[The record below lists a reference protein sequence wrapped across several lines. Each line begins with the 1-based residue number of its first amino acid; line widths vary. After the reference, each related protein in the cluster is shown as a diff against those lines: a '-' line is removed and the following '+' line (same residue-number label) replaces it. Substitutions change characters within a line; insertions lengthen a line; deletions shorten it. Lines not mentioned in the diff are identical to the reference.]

1 MKPETR
7 NQKPERL
14 APRASCLPLV
24 FLVSGFWFLVCSC
37 VTITPHSQLASPTA
51 HVVPNVPLQKWGIES
66 CGAGSL
72 STVLQHYGDTTS
84 LKEWDAALP
93 KMRGG
98 VLSIDMLV
106 AARKKGFDAQLVT
119 GTPETVESEVAAGRP
134 VIVMLRVI
142 DSIGKNLDFFHY
154 VVVDGVDRER
164 GLVRTQWGDQQGRW
178 TTFAKLEK
186 PWAGGGHAAILIHPR
201 DELTDQLRAAVVL
214 EEKGDYA
221 AAAKSYRDL
230 LSRHPDSALL
240 WTNLGNA
247 DMQLGKRGEA
257 ESDFRKALDVDPAA
271 RDAMNNLAWL
281 LYQQKRLDEAESLA
295 RKAASLHGPD
305 SYLVLDTLARVL
317 AAKGNCSEAQAA
329 FQQAS
334 AGAKGKLEPLE
345 CGGPAAALPR

>member
-1 MKPETR
+1 MVSRRFRWGRTLCAPTVL
-7 NQKPERL
+7 L
-14 APRASCLPLV
+14 ALTA
-24 FLVSGFWFLVCSC
+24 C
-37 VTITPHSQLASPTA
+37 VTMTPRTQPASPTA
-51 HVVPNVPLQKWGIES
+51 QVIPNVPMQKWGIES

-72 STVLQHYGDTTS
+72 STVLQHYGDTMS
-84 LKEWDAALP
+84 MQEWDAALP

-98 VLSIDMLV
+98 VLSIDMLL
-106 AARKKGFDAQLVT
+106 AARKRGFDAQLVT
-119 GTPETVESEVAAGRP
+119 GTPDAVDAELAAGRP
-134 VIVMLRVI
+134 VILMLRVI
-142 DSIGKNLDFFHY
+142 DSVGTHLDFFHY

-164 GLVRTQWGDQQGRW
+164 GLIRTQWGDRQGRW

-201 DELTDQLRAAVVL
+201 DELSEQLRAAVVL

-247 DMQLGKRGEA
+247 NVQLGRRGEA
-257 ESDFRKALDVDPAA
+257 EDDFRKAVDADPKS

-281 LYQQKRLDEAESLA
+281 LYQQKRLDEAESFA
-295 RKAASLHGPD
+295 RKAASLNGPD

-317 AAKGNCSEAQAA
+317 AAKGNCSEAEAA
-329 FQQAS
+329 FKQAMTDPK
-334 AGAKGKLEPLE
+334 AKLDPLN
-345 CGGPAAALPR
+345 CN

>member
-1 MKPETR
+1 MTPR
-7 NQKPERL
+7 S
-14 APRASCLPLV
+14 APA
-24 FLVSGFWFLVCSC
+24 G
-37 VTITPHSQLASPTA
+37 ATA
-51 HVVPNVPLQKWGIES
+51 QVIPNVPMQKWGIES

-72 STVLQHYGDTTS
+72 STVLQHYGDPTS
-84 LKEWDAALP
+84 LKEWDATLP
-93 KMRGG
+93 KTHGG

-106 AARKKGFDAQLVT
+106 AARKHGYDAQLVT
-119 GTPETVESEVAAGRP
+119 GTPEVVESELAAGRP
-134 VIVMLRVI
+134 VILMLRVI
-142 DSIGKNLDFFHY
+142 DSVGKKYDFFHY
-154 VVVDGVDRER
+154 VVVDGLDRDK

-178 TTFAKLEK
+178 TTLAKLEK

-201 DELTDQLRAAVVL
+201 DEMAEQLRAAVVL

-257 ESDFRKALDVDPAA
+257 EIDFRKALDADPAD

-281 LYQQKRLDEAESLA
+281 LFQQKRLDEAETFA
-295 RKAASLHGPD
+295 RQAASLHGPD

-334 AGAKGKLEPLE
+334 ADPKAKLDPLV
-345 CGGPAAALPR
+345 CQ

>member
-1 MKPETR
+1 M
-7 NQKPERL
+7 
-14 APRASCLPLV
+14 
-24 FLVSGFWFLVCSC
+24 
-37 VTITPHSQLASPTA
+37 TPHSSPASA
-51 HVVPNVPLQKWGIES
+51 SAVIIPNVPLQRWGIES

-106 AARKKGFDAQLVT
+106 AARKRGFDAQLVT
-119 GTPETVESEVAAGRP
+119 GTPDVVDSEVAAGRP
-134 VIVMLRVI
+134 VILMLRVI
-142 DSIGKNLDFFHY
+142 DSVGTKLDFFHY
-154 VVVDGVDRER
+154 VVVDGIDRDR
-164 GLVRTQWGDQQGRW
+164 GLIRTQWGDQQGRW
-178 TTFAKLEK
+178 TNFAKLEK
-186 PWAGGGHAAILIHPR
+186 PWAGGGHAAILIRPR
-201 DELTDQLRAAVVL
+201 DGMTEQLRAAVVL

-221 AAAKSYRDL
+221 AAAKNYRDL

-247 DMQLGKRGEA
+247 DMQLGKRAEA
-257 ESDFRKALDVDPAA
+257 ETDFRKALDADPAA

-281 LYQQKRLDEAESLA
+281 LLQQKRLDEAESFA

-334 AGAKGKLEPLE
+334 ADARAKLDPLV
-345 CGGPAAALPR
+345 CQ

>member
-1 MKPETR
+1 MKAESR
-7 NQKPERL
+7 KQKAEMWAAIARPPL
-14 APRASCLPLV
+14 GLLLSAFCLL
-24 FLVSGFWFLVCSC
+24 LSAC
-37 VTITPHSQLASPTA
+37 VTMTPRSTPASPTA
-51 HVVPNVPLQKWGIES
+51 QVVPNVPMQKWGIES

-84 LKEWDAALP
+84 LNDWDAVLP

-106 AARKKGFDAQLVT
+106 AARKRGFDAQLVT
-119 GTPETVESEVAAGRP
+119 GTPDAVESEVVAGRP
-134 VIVMLRVI
+134 VILMLRVI
-142 DSIGKNLDFFHY
+142 DSVGKHLDFFHY
-154 VVVDGVDRER
+154 VVVDGIDRDR
-164 GLVRTQWGDQQGRW
+164 GLIRTQWGDQQGRW

-221 AAAKSYRDL
+221 AAAKNYRDL

-247 DMQLGKRGEA
+247 DMQLGKRAEA
-257 ESDFRKALDVDPAA
+257 ETDFRKALDADPAA

-281 LYQQKRLDEAESLA
+281 LYQQKRLDEAESFA

-317 AAKGNCSEAQAA
+317 AANGNCTEAQQA
-329 FQQAS
+329 FQQAI
-334 AGAKGKLEPLE
+334 ADAKGKLEPLV
-345 CGGPAAALPR
+345 CQ

>member
-1 MKPETR
+1 MSPHSF
-7 NQKPERL
+7 QKNVL
-14 APRASCLPLV
+14 AAVAPLG
-24 FLVSGFWFLVCSC
+24 LLLSAC
-37 VTITPHSQLASPTA
+37 VTMTPRSTPAGATA
-51 HVVPNVPLQKWGIES
+51 QVIPNVPMQKWGIES

-84 LKEWDAALP
+84 MKEWDAALP

-106 AARKKGFDAQLVT
+106 AARKRGFDAQLVT
-119 GTPETVESEVAAGRP
+119 GTPDVVDSEVAAGRP
-134 VIVMLRVI
+134 VILMLRVI
-142 DSIGKNLDFFHY
+142 DSVGTKLDFFHY
-154 VVVDGVDRER
+154 VVVDGIDRDR
-164 GLVRTQWGDQQGRW
+164 GLIRTQWGDQQGRW
-178 TTFAKLEK
+178 TNFAKLEK
-186 PWAGGGHAAILIHPR
+186 PWAGGGHAAILIRPR
-201 DELTDQLRAAVVL
+201 DGVTEQLRAAVVL

-247 DMQLGKRGEA
+247 DMQLGKRAEA
-257 ESDFRKALDVDPAA
+257 ETDFRKALDADPAA

-281 LYQQKRLDEAESLA
+281 LFQQKRLDEAESFA

-334 AGAKGKLEPLE
+334 ADARAKLDPLV
-345 CGGPAAALPR
+345 CQ

>member
-1 MKPETR
+1 MT
-7 NQKPERL
+7 
-14 APRASCLPLV
+14 PRSTPAS
-24 FLVSGFWFLVCSC
+24 
-37 VTITPHSQLASPTA
+37 ATA
-51 HVVPNVPLQKWGIES
+51 QVIPNVPMQKWGIES

-84 LKEWDAALP
+84 MKQWDDTLP

-106 AARKKGFDAQLVT
+106 AARKRGFDAQLIT
-119 GTPETVESEVAAGRP
+119 GTPDAVASELAAGRP
-134 VIVMLRVI
+134 VILMLRVI
-142 DSIGKNLDFFHY
+142 DSVGKHLDFFHY
-154 VVVDGVDRER
+154 VVVDGIDRDK
-164 GLVRTQWGDQQGRW
+164 GLIRTQWGDQQGRW

-247 DMQLGKRGEA
+247 DIQLGKRAEA
-257 ESDFRKALDVDPAA
+257 ENDFRKALDADPAA

-281 LYQQKRLDEAESLA
+281 LYQQKRLDEAESFA

-317 AAKGNCSEAQAA
+317 AAKGNCSEAQATFDRA
-329 FQQAS
+329 IAD
-334 AGAKGKLEPLE
+334 AKGKLDPLV
-345 CGGPAAALPR
+345 CQ

>member
-1 MKPETR
+1 LTVSTR
-7 NQKPERL
+7 RFRSVLAAL
-14 APRASCLPLV
+14 APLGL
-24 FLVSGFWFLVCSC
+24 LLSGC
-37 VTITPHSQLASPTA
+37 VTFAPRSTPASSTA
-51 HVVPNVPLQKWGIES
+51 QVIPNVPLQKWGVES

-84 LKEWDAALP
+84 LQTWDDTLP
-93 KMRGG
+93 KTRGG

-106 AARKKGFDAQLVT
+106 AARKHGFDAQLVT
-119 GTPETVESEVAAGRP
+119 GTPDAVESELAAGRP
-134 VIVMLRVI
+134 VILMLRVV
-142 DSIGKNLDFFHY
+142 DSVGKKFDFFHY
-154 VVVDGVDRER
+154 VVVDGIDRDR
-164 GLVRTQWGDQQGRW
+164 GLIRTQWGDQQGRW

-201 DELTDQLRAAVVL
+201 DEMADQLRAAVVL

-247 DMQLGKRGEA
+247 DVQLGKRAEA
-257 ESDFRKALDVDPAA
+257 EIDFHKALDADPAA

-281 LYQQKRLDEAESLA
+281 LYQQKRLDEAESFA

-334 AGAKGKLEPLE
+334 AEAKAKLDPLE
-345 CGGPAAALPR
+345 CGGHAAALPQ

>member
-1 MKPETR
+1 MSPR
-7 NQKPERL
+7 SCQKNVL
-14 APRASCLPLV
+14 AAIAPLG
-24 FLVSGFWFLVCSC
+24 LLLSAC
-37 VTITPHSQLASPTA
+37 VTMTPRSTPASPTA
-51 HVVPNVPLQKWGIES
+51 TIIPNVPIQKWGIES

-106 AARKKGFDAQLVT
+106 AARKRGFDAQLVT
-119 GTPETVESEVAAGRP
+119 GTPDVVDAELAAGRP
-134 VIVMLRVI
+134 VILMLRVI
-142 DSIGKNLDFFHY
+142 DSVGKRLDFFHY
-154 VVVDGVDRER
+154 VVVDGIDRDR
-164 GLVRTQWGDQQGRW
+164 GLIRTQWGDQQGRW
-178 TTFAKLEK
+178 TNFAKLEK
-186 PWAGGGHAAILIHPR
+186 PWAGGGHAAILIRPR
-201 DELTDQLRAAVVL
+201 DGVTEQLRAAVAL

-247 DMQLGKRGEA
+247 DMQLGKRAEA
-257 ESDFRKALDVDPAA
+257 ENDFRKALDADPAA

-281 LYQQKRLDEAESLA
+281 LYQQKRLDEAESFA

-334 AGAKGKLEPLE
+334 ADARAKLDPLV
-345 CGGPAAALPR
+345 CQ

>member
-1 MKPETR
+1 
-7 NQKPERL
+7 
-14 APRASCLPLV
+14 
-24 FLVSGFWFLVCSC
+24 
-37 VTITPHSQLASPTA
+37 
-51 HVVPNVPLQKWGIES
+51 
-66 CGAGSL
+66 
-72 STVLQHYGDTTS
+72 
-84 LKEWDAALP
+84 
-93 KMRGG
+93 MRGG

-106 AARKKGFDAQLVT
+106 AARKRGFDAQLVT
-119 GTPETVESEVAAGRP
+119 GTPDVVESEVAAGRP
-134 VIVMLRVI
+134 VILMLKVI
-142 DSIGKNLDFFHY
+142 DSVGKNLDFFHY

-164 GLVRTQWGDQQGRW
+164 GLIRTQWGDQQGRW
-178 TTFAKLEK
+178 TTLAKLEK

-201 DELTDQLRAAVVL
+201 DEMSDQLRAAVVL

-247 DMQLGKRGEA
+247 HVQLGRRADA
-257 ESDFRKALDVDPAA
+257 EDDFRKALDVDPAA

-281 LYQQKRLDEAESLA
+281 LYQQKRLDEAESYA

-334 AGAKGKLEPLE
+334 AGAKTKLEPLV
-345 CGGPAAALPR
+345 CQ

>member
-1 MKPETR
+1 MLS
-7 NQKPERL
+7 RL
-14 APRASCLPLV
+14 FRLGRTLCAPTALLA
-24 FLVSGFWFLVCSC
+24 LTAC
-37 VTITPHSQLASPTA
+37 VTMTPRTQPASPTA
-51 HVVPNVPLQKWGIES
+51 QVIPNVPMQKWGIES

-84 LKEWDAALP
+84 MQEWDATLP

-98 VLSIDMLV
+98 VLSIDMLL
-106 AARKKGFDAQLVT
+106 AARKRGFDAQLVT
-119 GTPETVESEVAAGRP
+119 GTPESIGAELAAGRP
-134 VIVMLRVI
+134 VILMLRVI
-142 DSIGKNLDFFHY
+142 DSVGTHLDFFHY

-164 GLVRTQWGDQQGRW
+164 CLIRTQWGDRQGRW

-201 DELTDQLRAAVVL
+201 DELSDQLRAAVVL
-214 EEKGDYA
+214 EDKGDYA

-247 DMQLGKRGEA
+247 NVQLGRRGEA
-257 ESDFRKALDVDPAA
+257 EDDFRKALDADPKS

-281 LYQQKRLDEAESLA
+281 LYQQKRLDEAESFA
-295 RKAASLHGPD
+295 RKAASLNGPD

-317 AAKGNCSEAQAA
+317 AAKGDCAGAQAA
-329 FQQAS
+329 FQQAM
-334 AGAKGKLEPLE
+334 ADPKAKLDPLT
-345 CGGPAAALPR
+345 CQ

>member
-1 MKPETR
+1 MT
-7 NQKPERL
+7 
-14 APRASCLPLV
+14 PRSTPASAAAQV
-24 FLVSGFWFLVCSC
+24 
-37 VTITPHSQLASPTA
+37 I
-51 HVVPNVPLQKWGIES
+51 PNVPVQKWGIES

-84 LKEWDAALP
+84 LKEWDATLP
-93 KMRGG
+93 KTRGG

-106 AARKKGFDAQLVT
+106 AARKHGYDAQLVT
-119 GTPETVESEVAAGRP
+119 GTADVVESELAAGRP
-134 VIVMLRVI
+134 VILMLRVI
-142 DSIGKNLDFFHY
+142 DSVGSKLDFFHY
-154 VVVDGVDRER
+154 VVVDGVDRDK
-164 GLVRTQWGDQQGRW
+164 GLIRTQWGDQQGRW
-178 TTFAKLEK
+178 TTFARLEK

-201 DELTDQLRAAVVL
+201 DEMTDQLRAAVVL

-247 DMQLGKRGEA
+247 DVQLGKRAEA
-257 ESDFRKALDVDPAA
+257 ETDFRKALDADPGA

-281 LYQQKRLDEAESLA
+281 LFQQKRLDEAESFA

-334 AGAKGKLEPLE
+334 ADPKAKLDPLV
-345 CGGPAAALPR
+345 CQ

>member
-1 MKPETR
+1 MSPR
-7 NQKPERL
+7 SFQKNVL
-14 APRASCLPLV
+14 AAVAPLG
-24 FLVSGFWFLVCSC
+24 LLLSAC
-37 VTITPHSQLASPTA
+37 VTMTPRSTPASPTA
-51 HVVPNVPLQKWGIES
+51 QVIPNVPMQKWGIES

-106 AARKKGFDAQLVT
+106 AARKRGFDAQLVT
-119 GTPETVESEVAAGRP
+119 GTPDVVDAELAAGRP
-134 VIVMLRVI
+134 VILMLRVI
-142 DSIGKNLDFFHY
+142 DSVGKKLDFFHY
-154 VVVDGVDRER
+154 VVVDGIDRDR
-164 GLVRTQWGDQQGRW
+164 ALIRTQWGDQQGRW
-178 TTFAKLEK
+178 TNFAKLEK
-186 PWAGGGHAAILIHPR
+186 PWAGGGHAAILIRPR
-201 DELTDQLRAAVVL
+201 DGMTEQLRAAVVL
-214 EEKGDYA
+214 EETGDYA

-247 DMQLGKRGEA
+247 DMQLGKRAEA
-257 ESDFRKALDVDPAA
+257 ENDFRKALDADPAA

-281 LYQQKRLDEAESLA
+281 LYQQKRLDEAESFA

-334 AGAKGKLEPLE
+334 ADARARLDPLI
-345 CGGPAAALPR
+345 CQ

>member
-1 MKPETR
+1 MTPR
-7 NQKPERL
+7 S
-14 APRASCLPLV
+14 APAGPAAQV
-24 FLVSGFWFLVCSC
+24 
-37 VTITPHSQLASPTA
+37 I
-51 HVVPNVPLQKWGIES
+51 PNVPLQKWGVES

-84 LKEWDAALP
+84 LQTWDDTLP
-93 KMRGG
+93 KTRGG
-98 VLSIDMLV
+98 VLSIDMLI
-106 AARKKGFDAQLVT
+106 AARKHGFDAQLVT
-119 GTPETVESEVAAGRP
+119 GTPDVVESELAAGRP
-134 VIVMLRVI
+134 VILMLRVV
-142 DSIGKNLDFFHY
+142 DTIGSKFDFFHY
-154 VVVDGVDRER
+154 IVVDGLDRDR
-164 GLVRTQWGDQQGRW
+164 GLIRTQWGDQQGRW

-201 DELTDQLRAAVVL
+201 DEMTDQLRAAVVL

-247 DMQLGKRGEA
+247 DMQLGKRAEA
-257 ESDFRKALDVDPAA
+257 EIDFRKALDADPAA

-281 LYQQKRLDEAESLA
+281 LYQQKRLDEAETFA

-334 AGAKGKLEPLE
+334 ADPKAKLDPLV
-345 CGGPAAALPR
+345 CQ

>member
-1 MKPETR
+1 MSFVRAVRKGASAPFG
-7 NQKPERL
+7 RL
-14 APRASCLPLV
+14 ALLLFPLLLGGCITTAPRSHAAGPSSSVIPD
-24 FLVSGFWFLVCSC
+24 
-37 VTITPHSQLASPTA
+37 
-51 HVVPNVPLQKWGIES
+51 VPMLKWGVES

-106 AARKKGFDAQLVT
+106 AARKRGFDAQLVT
-119 GTPETVESEVAAGRP
+119 GTPDVVDSELAAGRP
-134 VIVMLRVI
+134 VILMLRVI
-142 DSIGKNLDFFHY
+142 DSVGSKLDFFHY
-154 VVVDGVDRER
+154 VVVDGIDRDR
-164 GLVRTQWGDQQGRW
+164 GLIRTQWGDQQGRW
-178 TTFAKLEK
+178 TNFAKLEK
-186 PWAGGGHAAILIHPR
+186 PWAGGGHAAILIRPR
-201 DELTDQLRAAVVL
+201 DGMTEQLRAAVVL

-247 DMQLGKRGEA
+247 DMQLGKRAEA
-257 ESDFRKALDVDPAA
+257 ENDFRKALDADPAA

-281 LYQQKRLDEAESLA
+281 LFQQKRLDEAESFA

-334 AGAKGKLEPLE
+334 ADARAKLDPLV
-345 CGGPAAALPR
+345 CQ